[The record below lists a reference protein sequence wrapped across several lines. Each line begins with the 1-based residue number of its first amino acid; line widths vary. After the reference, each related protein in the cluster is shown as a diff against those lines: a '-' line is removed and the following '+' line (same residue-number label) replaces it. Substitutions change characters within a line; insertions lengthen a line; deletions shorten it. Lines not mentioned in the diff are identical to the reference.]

1 MNTAMP
7 GFNRE
12 QQAVLGTLI
21 RMHRK
26 KLSSDLIPLLRYWSE
41 NRIIRLV
48 RLIRIAYAMH
58 VGRESNIPQFKVS
71 VDQETITLHFDRQV
85 FDSHPVMLMDL
96 EEEVRKQRDA
106 GYRLAIQ

>member
-1 MNTAMP
+1 
-7 GFNRE
+7 
-12 QQAVLGTLI
+12 
-21 RMHRK
+21 MHRK
-26 KLSSDLIPLLRYWSE
+26 KLSSDLIPRLRYWSE
-41 NRIIRLV
+41 NRIIRLA

-58 VGRESNIPQFKVS
+58 VGRESNVPQYTVS
-71 VDQETITLHFDRQV
+71 VENETMVLHFDREV